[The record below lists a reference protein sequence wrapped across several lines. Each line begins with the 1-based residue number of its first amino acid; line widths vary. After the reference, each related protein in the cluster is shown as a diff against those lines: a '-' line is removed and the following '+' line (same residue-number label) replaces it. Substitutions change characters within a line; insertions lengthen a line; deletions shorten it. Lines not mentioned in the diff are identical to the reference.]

1 MQNEDQDS
9 VTGFSYCYL
18 RLSFVPNTSQR
29 IEEVKKSQNNIRQ
42 KETEKNEE
50 NRRYEVRQRVKK
62 TVSDHLMM
70 AKIT

>member
-1 MQNEDQDS
+1 MC
-9 VTGFSYCYL
+9 GFH
-18 RLSFVPNTSQR
+18 SFGRPDTSQR
-29 IEEVKKSQNNIRQ
+29 VEEVKKSQIKQ

-62 TVSDHLMM
+62 TVSDHLMV